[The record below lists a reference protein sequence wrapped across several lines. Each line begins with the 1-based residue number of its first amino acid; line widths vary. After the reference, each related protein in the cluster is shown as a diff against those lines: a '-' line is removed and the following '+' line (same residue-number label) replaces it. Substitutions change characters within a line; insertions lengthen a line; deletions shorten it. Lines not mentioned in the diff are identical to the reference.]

1 MFSGDGFSDV
11 VADIEANSGKGVA
24 FMYFTKFY
32 FVFIVFTG
40 SILGLSLINSIFIDQ
55 MSRSE
60 EKSEKETDKLDEKL
74 DLLLKKQED
83 LSAEIK
89 ELKKKL
95 NNE

>member
-1 MFSGDGFSDV
+1 
-11 VADIEANSGKGVA
+11 
-24 FMYFTKFY
+24 MYFTKFY

-55 MSRSE
+55 MSTSE
-60 EKSEKETDKLDEKL
+60 SKIEKETDKIEDKL
-74 DLLLKKQED
+74 DMLLKIQEE